1 MIYVTAYKPEAKGKV
16 KIQLD
21 NGMSLTAYR
30 SELRQFHMEE
40 GAGITEEDYHKLVYE
55 VIAKRAKKRAMHL
68 LEQMDRTEYQLRTK
82 LKSGGYPEICIDAAI
97 EYVTSFHY
105 LDDCRY
111 AASYVRYRQER
122 MSRRQLLQKL
132 AAKGITKEVAEQ
144 ALEAEYDASERQQ
157 IAKLLQKRQFVR
169 DKADETEFRRTYQYL
184 LRRGFLSSE
193 ILSVM
198 KSAAYQQPDY

>member
-1 MIYVTAYKPEAKGKV
+1 
-16 KIQLD
+16 
-21 NGMSLTAYR
+21 
-30 SELRQFHMEE
+30 
-40 GAGITEEDYHKLVYE
+40 
-55 VIAKRAKKRAMHL
+55 
-68 LEQMDRTEYQLRTK
+68 
-82 LKSGGYPEICIDAAI
+82 
-97 EYVTSFHY
+97 
-105 LDDCRY
+105 
-111 AASYVRYRQER
+111 

>member
-21 NGMSLTAYR
+21 NGDSLTAYR
-30 SELRQFHMEE
+30 SELRQFHIKE
-40 GAGITEEDYHKLVYE
+40 GAGMTEED
-55 VIAKRAKKRAMHL
+55 AKKRAMHL

-82 LKSGGYPEICIDAAI
+82 LKSGGYPEVCIDAAV
-97 EYVTSFHY
+97 EYVASFHY

-111 AASYVRYRQER
+111 AASYVRYRKER

-132 AAKGITKEVAEQ
+132 AAKGIAKEVAAQ
-144 ALEAEYDASERQQ
+144 AIEAEYDANERQQ
-157 IAKLLQKRQFVR
+157 IAKLLEKRQFAG
-169 DKADETEFRRTYQYL
+169 DQADEKEFRRTYQYL

-198 KSAAYQQPDY
+198 KSAAYQQ